1 MSTTTV
7 TTPVAPSPAAGVR
20 YVSVAEYAELMN
32 LRPRTVYHYIAG
44 GRIPGV
50 VQAGP
55 RCAYRIPVAA

>member
-1 MSTTTV
+1 MNTTV
-7 TTPVAPSPAAGVR
+7 TAPVAPAPAAGVR
-20 YVSVAEYAELMN
+20 YVSVAEYADLMN
-32 LRPRTVYHYIAG
+32 MKPRTVYHYIER